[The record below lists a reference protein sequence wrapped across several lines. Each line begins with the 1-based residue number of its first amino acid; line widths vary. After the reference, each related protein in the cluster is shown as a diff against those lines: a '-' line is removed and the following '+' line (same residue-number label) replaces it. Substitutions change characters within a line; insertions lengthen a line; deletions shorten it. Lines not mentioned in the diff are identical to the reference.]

1 MRIHNANIITQNISY
16 NISNLQREK
25 MVIERVT
32 VFCLKAV
39 ENAQHP
45 RQKTTRLAG
54 DSLSNF
60 SVIVL
65 GKVNPGSVFT
75 KNIWGY

>member
-1 MRIHNANIITQNISY
+1 
-16 NISNLQREK
+16 

-39 ENAQHP
+39 ENAQHS